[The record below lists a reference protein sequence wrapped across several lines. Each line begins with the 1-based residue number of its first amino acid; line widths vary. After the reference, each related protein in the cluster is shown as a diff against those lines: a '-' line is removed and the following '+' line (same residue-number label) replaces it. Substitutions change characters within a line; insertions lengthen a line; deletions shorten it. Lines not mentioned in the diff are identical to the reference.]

1 MSRKRAKL
9 PGAEALLGHNLKS
22 QNTKVLKSQE
32 VKTVKVQSTVYF
44 SPETLKEMEVAKAR
58 LFAEH
63 NLKVT
68 KSEIVEASVRKA
80 ISNIDSLVEVLGE
93 YSPP

>member
-22 QNTKVLKSQE
+22 QNTKVLKPQE
-32 VKTVKVQSTVYF
+32 IKTAKVQSTIYF
-44 SPETLKEMEVAKAR
+44 PPETLKEIEVAKAR

-68 KSEIVEASVRKA
+68 KSEIVEASVKKT
-80 ISNIDSLVEVLGE
+80 ISNIDSLVEILGE
-93 YSPP
+93 KS